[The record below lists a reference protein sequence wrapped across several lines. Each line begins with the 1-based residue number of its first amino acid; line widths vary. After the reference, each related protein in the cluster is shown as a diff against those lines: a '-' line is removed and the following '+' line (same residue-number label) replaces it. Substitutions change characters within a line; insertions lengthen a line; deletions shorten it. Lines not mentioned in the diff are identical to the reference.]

1 MKREFKRIVSALL
14 VAVMVLAMLPLG
26 TMAAAE
32 EYSATPISGIPEAG
46 TPFVI
51 YATSA
56 GVVMGSET
64 TNGKTTGYAAA
75 PNEEDASLKITAGSG
90 LFYLVNND
98 DGTYY
103 LTCGGKY
110 YTATSTSA
118 AKFADAAGKGSKWK
132 IETLGE
138 GYRIANTD
146 YLRNGQPACIEV
158 YNSTFSPWG
167 FDSANEGIFTMQF
180 FAVDASADADG
191 DGYIGTKPVTG
202 EKPADGDKVVIYNAY
217 GGACFGEQSDDKI
230 APSLLAVPSELTD
243 SALEAGNGTLIFTV
257 HFDGTYYTFENQG
270 RYLRISPNETNA
282 SGKTTNAECLYF
294 DTEESDYTKW
304 TLEQCTGGYI
314 IYNKTAKY
322 GNNSVCIEYF
332 SGAFS
337 GWTYNGSTQL
347 FAMQFHKVEDEYGLG
362 FVLNP
367 KMSINA
373 ENAVVGSD
381 YVFTAA
387 LDELTQITDMTMTY
401 TVDGGTEKA
410 AAQSSVDG
418 YTYTFTVPEADLA
431 GKTSLTLKGTA
442 TNEYGMTYT
451 AEKTV
456 KIIDI
461 PSITSVSP
469 LPGAS
474 LGTERRP
481 EIVAEFANCGT
492 DPTVTMKV
500 DGTAVIPVVS
510 GNRITYTPAAD
521 MADGRHTVA
530 VTVTRAD
537 GKQAEMNWFFF
548 VGETNMR
555 LYFGQIH
562 SHTAEYSDGAGQLE
576 DAYEYAMQQED
587 VDFLIVTDHSNYF
600 DTTSTATTSSYYDL
614 SSLTKRGSI
623 TKWEEA
629 RQTAAEYNAM
639 RDDFVAAY
647 GYEMTW
653 SGGPGHTNTFNTYG
667 PVSRNNAALNNKTGY
682 AGMHLYNDLMVNAN
696 TGLDVDGNAVAEG
709 VQTKYIED
717 APVVSQLNHPGTTF
731 GTFDN
736 YAGYTIPRDTVI
748 NLIEVGNGEGAVGGS
763 SYWPSYSE
771 YDKCLAKGWHVAPTN
786 NQDNHKGKWG
796 NANTCRDVI
805 LTDDFTEAG
814 LYRAMSERRVYATED
829 QNLCIF
835 YYLNDEIM
843 GTIIDSGDTEI
854 AEVNIAASISDP
866 DGEKLGKIEII
877 GENGITLKSFE
888 AAGSTYELKTTI
900 PNTDAYYYLKVTQA
914 DGDIAV
920 TAPVWVSVATPI
932 IASIETDTA
941 LSVVGQSENITVTVE
956 NAADADYTL
965 RKVELTLVADGE
977 ETVVK
982 TLTDTSVVKSG
993 ESKTLEIDYTRT
1005 VSGTQELKVVFYGT
1019 YQGEEFKCSASM
1031 TQKVYQADKLV
1042 KIGIDY
1048 GHGNFYVSGG
1058 YSDSMGNFIRYCADH
1073 GVLAEFIQ
1081 KGEFTYANLAP
1092 YKMVILTVPFDSGT
1106 VAASAY
1112 TAEEIDALRKYAAG
1126 GGSLI
1131 ITSKSDRRSPTDELN
1146 CAALT
1151 NTLLDAID
1159 SNVRIANGI
1168 IVDNELKANEAYRVY
1183 FSGKEN
1189 FNLTHPF
1196 TKGAYTASNAFGTTP
1211 SAENSAGFQLYN
1223 AAPVLINEGAEEQ
1236 VTTLVRGYPTTW
1248 GASYTD
1254 NFDGST
1260 YIPDYE
1266 TDTVTAEM
1274 GNVNIMT
1281 YEELS
1286 GGGWLVV
1293 SGCTFFSN
1301 YDIKDD
1307 ADYAN
1312 KFIVQNILR
1321 EVTGANAVEITPIA
1335 TAKQQTVG
1343 SYTIEGYVTSN
1354 ASGYDQNT
1362 AFFDCIYVQDKDGNG
1377 INVFPV
1383 AGNYAVGM
1391 HVQVHGDITFY
1402 CGEVELNLSPDY
1414 DGYIRV
1420 VSDEIYEA
1428 EPKEVDCATAMSDAV
1443 IGNLMKVKGV
1453 ITELHKTEGV
1463 IDKIY
1468 VRDATGVAC
1477 LFINGY
1483 IMKNYT
1489 GLDDLQVGMMVSGVG
1504 IGSRDVDESSETSA
1518 VFSRLRVRNRAE
1530 ICRIDCEHLQTELR
1544 DAKDATCT
1552 EDGYTGDTYC
1562 VDCGEL
1568 LSAGSVIAALGHDFG
1583 EWTQTKAPTCTET
1596 GEEKRTCSRCDAFE
1610 TRELE
1615 AAGHSEVVDAAVPA
1629 TCTENGKTEGK
1640 HCTVCGTVIVAQE
1653 AVTALGHSYKDGV
1666 CTVCGAKDPDNQ
1678 PAAPVEF
1685 TDVSEKAWYYDA
1697 VEYAVE
1703 NNLMNGVGGG
1713 NFDPEGSMTRAMLV
1727 TVLWRYEG
1735 EPAEG
1740 ENTFT
1745 DVPNGT
1751 WYTGAV
1757 AWAAANGIVGGVG
1770 NGKFDPN
1777 GIITREQ
1784 MATILFRYAQ
1794 KRGLDTSKRGD
1805 LSVFPDSGKVS
1816 SWAKDAMRWA
1826 VAEKII
1832 NGSDGYLL
1840 PRGNATRAQVAALL
1854 MRFINKI
1861 ETAAKP
1867 SDPPVDPKHVVTA
1880 GTRKLYIGMSL
1891 EELQEYAGAP
1901 EETLS
1906 TTAGY
1911 TWYVYGTKAY
1921 TDYAMAGVYKDK
1933 VVAICASGTGFSYR
1947 GCTANGSEAKK
1958 EADDTYSISMLKDK
1972 NDNGAI
1978 YGILLTDKKYRA
1990 QYATTK
1996 EALAGEARVAFH
2008 MANAFRVLHNVGI
2021 LTWCDKAAT
2030 AARLHCEDMAAQDYV
2045 AHTSADGRLFYM
2057 RLRENDV
2064 LYRDCAENLC
2074 AGNYNGIG
2082 AHNAWVNSADHRAN
2096 LLRAN
2101 MDHCGIGCADGTGSA
2116 YQYYVVADYYQAR

>member
-14 VAVMVLAMLPLG
+14 VAVMVLAMLPFG
-26 TMAAAE
+26 TLAAAE

-46 TPFVI
+46 APFVI
-51 YATSA
+51 YAPSA
-56 GVVMGSET
+56 GVIMGSET
-64 TNGKTTGYAAA
+64 TDGKATAYAAV
-75 PNEEDASLKITAGSG
+75 PNEEDASLKIQTGSG

-110 YTATSTSA
+110 YTATATNAASFTSA
-118 AKFADAAGKGSKWK
+118 PGTGSKWE
-132 IETLGE
+132 IEALGD
-138 GYRIANTD
+138 GFRIANTD
-146 YLRNGQPACIEV
+146 FFYQTNPACLEV
-158 YNSTFSPWG
+158 YNSAFSPYG
-167 FDSANEGIFTMQF
+167 FAAENPDIFTMKF
-180 FAVDASADADG
+180 YSVDASIDADG

-202 EKPADGDKVVIYNAY
+202 EKPVDGDKVVIYNAY
-217 GGACFGEQSDDKI
+217 GGVCFGEQSDDKI
-230 APSLLAVPSELTD
+230 APSLLTVPSELTG
-243 SALEAGNGTLIFTV
+243 SGLEAGNGTLIFTV

-314 IYNKTAKY
+314 IYNKTAKW
-322 GNNSVCIEYF
+322 GSNKVCIEYF

-367 KMSINA
+367 KMSITA
-373 ENAVVGSD
+373 ENAVVGLD
-381 YVFTAA
+381 YVFTAE
-387 LDELTQITDMTMTY
+387 LDELTQVTDMTMTY
-401 TVDGGTEKA
+401 TVNGGTEKA

-431 GKTSLTLKGTA
+431 GKTSLTLKGTV

-456 KIIDI
+456 EIIDI

-500 DGTAVIPVVS
+500 DGTAVIPTVS
-510 GNRITYTPAAD
+510 GNRITYMPAAD
-521 MADGRHTVA
+521 MTDGRHTVA

-600 DTTSTATTSSYYDL
+600 DTTSTATTTSYYDL
-614 SSLTKRGSI
+614 SGLTKSGSI

-629 RQTAAEYNAM
+629 KQTAAEYNAM

-667 PVSRNNAALNNKTGY
+667 PVSRNNSSLNNKTGY

-696 TGLDVDGNAVAEG
+696 LGLDVYGNAVAEG

-736 YAGYTIPRDTVI
+736 YAGYTIARDTVI

-763 SYWPSYSE
+763 SYWPSYAE

-814 LYRAMSERRVYATED
+814 LYEAMSQRRVYATED

-866 DGEKLGKIEII
+866 DGESLGKIEII
-877 GENGITLKSFE
+877 GENGITLKSFD
-888 AAGSTYELKTTI
+888 AAGSTYELKATI

-941 LSVVGQSENITVTVE
+941 LSVVGQSEKITVTVD
-956 NAADADYTL
+956 NSADADYTL
-965 RKVELTLVADGE
+965 NKVELTLVADGE

-1019 YQGEEFKCSASM
+1019 YNDEEYECCASM
-1031 TQKVYQADKLV
+1031 KQKVYQADKLV
-1042 KIGIDY
+1042 KVGIDY

-1073 GVLAEFIQ
+1073 GVLVEFIR
-1081 KGEFTYANLAP
+1081 KGEFTSENLAP
-1092 YKMVILTVPFDSGT
+1092 YKLVILTVPFDSGILT
-1106 VAASAY
+1106 PSAY
-1112 TAEEIDALRKYAAG
+1112 TAEEIDALREYAAG
-1126 GGSLI
+1126 GGNLI
-1131 ITSKSDRRSPTDELN
+1131 ITSKSDRKSPTDEMN

-1151 NTLLDAID
+1151 NTLLEAID

-1168 IVDNELKANEAYRVY
+1168 IVDNDRKANEAYRVY

-1189 FNLTHPF
+1189 FNLTHRF

-1211 SAENSAGFQLYN
+1211 STINSTGFQLYN

-1254 NFDGST
+1254 NFDGSA

-1266 TDTVTAEM
+1266 TDTVTAEL

-1307 ADYAN
+1307 VDYAN

-1335 TAKQQTVG
+1335 AAKQQTEG

-1391 HVQVHGDITFY
+1391 HVQAHGSITFY

-1420 VSDEIYEA
+1420 VSDELYEA
-1428 EPKEVDCATAMSDAV
+1428 EPKEVDCATAMSDAA

-1453 ITELHKTEGV
+1453 ITEIHKTEGV

-1468 VRDATGVAC
+1468 VSDETGEAC

-1483 IMKNYT
+1483 IMKDYT
-1489 GLDDLQVGMMVSGVG
+1489 GLDDLQVGMRISGVG

-1530 ICRIDCEHLQTELR
+1530 ICRIDCEHSQTELR
-1544 DAKDATCT
+1544 GAKDATCT

-1562 VDCGEL
+1562 ADCGEL
-1568 LSAGSVIAALGHDFG
+1568 LISGSVIGAPGHDFG
-1583 EWTQTKAPTCTET
+1583 EWTQTKAPTCTEKGEEKRVCSRCDAVET
-1596 GEEKRTCSRCDAFE
+1596 REIAAHGHTEVVDPAVPATCTEAGLTEGKHCAVCGTVIVAQETVAALGHDYGDWTQTKAPTCTEKGEEKRTCSRCDAFEVREIAAHGHTEVIDPAAPATCTEAGLTEGKHCAVCGTVIVAQEETAALGHDYGEWTQTQAPTCTEKGEEKRTCSRCDAFE

-1629 TCTENGKTEGK
+1629 TCTEAGKTEGK

-1653 AVTALGHSYKDGV
+1653 TAAALGHDYGDWTQTKAPTCTEKGEEKRVCSRCDAFEAREIAAHGHTEAVDAAIPATCTEAGKTEGKHCTVCGTVIVAQKAVPALGHSYKDGV
-1666 CTVCGAKDPDNQ
+1666 CTACGAKDPDDK
-1678 PAAPVEF
+1678 PAEPVVF
-1685 TDVSEKAWYYDA
+1685 TDVAEKAWYHDA
-1697 VEYAVE
+1697 VEYAVT
-1703 NNLMNGVGGG
+1703 NGLMKGVGNGK
-1713 NFDPEGSMTRAMLV
+1713 FDPEGSMTRAMLV

-1740 ENTFT
+1740 ENIFT

-1751 WYTGAV
+1751 WYTDAV

-1770 NGKFDPN
+1770 NNKFDPE
-1777 GIITREQ
+1777 GKITREQ

-1794 KRGLDTSKRGD
+1794 KKGIDTSKRGE
-1805 LSVFPDSGKVS
+1805 LSGFPDSGKVS
-1816 SWAKDAMRWA
+1816 SWAKDAIQWA
-1826 VAEKII
+1826 VAEQII
-1832 NGSDGYLL
+1832 NGSDGKLL
-1840 PRGNATRAQVAALL
+1840 PQGNATRAQVATIL
-1854 MRFINKI
+1854 MRFIENI
-1861 ETAAKP
+1861 
-1867 SDPPVDPKHVVTA
+1867 V
-1880 GTRKLYIGMSL
+1880 
-1891 EELQEYAGAP
+1891 
-1901 EETLS
+1901 
-1906 TTAGY
+1906 
-1911 TWYVYGTKAY
+1911 KA
-1921 TDYAMAGVYKDK
+1921 
-1933 VVAICASGTGFSYR
+1933 
-1947 GCTANGSEAKK
+1947 
-1958 EADDTYSISMLKDK
+1958 
-1972 NDNGAI
+1972 
-1978 YGILLTDKKYRA
+1978 
-1990 QYATTK
+1990 
-1996 EALAGEARVAFH
+1996 
-2008 MANAFRVLHNVGI
+2008 
-2021 LTWCDKAAT
+2021 
-2030 AARLHCEDMAAQDYV
+2030 
-2045 AHTSADGRLFYM
+2045 
-2057 RLRENDV
+2057 
-2064 LYRDCAENLC
+2064 
-2074 AGNYNGIG
+2074 
-2082 AHNAWVNSADHRAN
+2082 
-2096 LLRAN
+2096 
-2101 MDHCGIGCADGTGSA
+2101 
-2116 YQYYVVADYYQAR
+2116 